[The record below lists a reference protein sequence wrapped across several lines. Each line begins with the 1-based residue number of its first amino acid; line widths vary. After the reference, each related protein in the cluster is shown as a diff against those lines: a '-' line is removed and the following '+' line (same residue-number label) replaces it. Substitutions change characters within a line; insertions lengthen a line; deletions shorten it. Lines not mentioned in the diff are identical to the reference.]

1 MTTPSVFISYSHDD
15 LEHKR
20 WVLSLSTRLRKS
32 GVDVIL
38 DQWDLDAGDD
48 LASFMTNSL
57 EKADRVLMVCTQNYV
72 NKANEGKGGVGV
84 ERMILTAEYLSNIDS
99 NKVIPVIKQHGEKS
113 VPTFFQTKLY
123 IDFSRA
129 DEYEASFDD
138 LLRNILSKPLIEKP
152 AIGTSPFEEGV
163 DTPPKA
169 THDPIKDMMKIII
182 SYYEQTGSGSIEI
195 RKLHSSGFASSRT
208 MADMIIKQAADR
220 GYIDLDLM
228 NACVWLQDLGK
239 QYAIENE
246 LI

>member
-1 MTTPSVFISYSHDD
+1 MTTPSVFVSYSHDD

-20 WVLSLSTRLRKS
+20 WVLALSTRLRKS

-48 LASFMTNSL
+48 LASFMSNNL
-57 EKADRVLMVCTQNYV
+57 QKADRVLMVCTQNYV
-72 NKANEGKGGVGV
+72 QKANEGKGGVGV
-84 ERMILTAEYLSNIDS
+84 ERMILTAEYLANIDS
-99 NKVIPVIKQHGEKS
+99 KKVIPVIKQHGEKS

-152 AIGTSPFEEGV
+152 EIGTSPFDGDVEV
-163 DTPPKA
+163 QAKV
-169 THDPIKDMMKIII
+169 THDPLKDLMKIII
-182 SYYEQTGSGSIEI
+182 SYYEKTGFDNMEI
-195 RKLHSSGFASSRT
+195 LQLHSSGFASSRT
-208 MADMIIKQAADR
+208 MADIIINQAAAK
-220 GYIDLDLM
+220 GYIHFDQM
-228 NACVWLQDLGK
+228 NACVWLQDQGK